1 MGLGEA
7 SPGTLLQM
15 HSSGS
20 EIPSHY
26 PQQVYHGHRNTKP
39 LKMLTDNCKCKLS
52 LDSVTGFNYYG
63 TSSPKSHNC
72 SLKVPWVSVPSLTC
86 LTWKSCT
93 KSVHP
98 PNSAQRHLPQKI
110 YKNRAYTGC
119 IWWREPELC
128 MAFIVQ
134 VLGYLQSNRIFFFF
148 FLCIIHIWL
157 IFFFQKVFTIS
168 LIPHSQ
174 EALSPPM
181 LSLNPTTIPCIY
193 PRFIFHTSAQLLT
206 TETTFWDSLQLATPL
221 LPWTKLPQLI

>member
-1 MGLGEA
+1 MEHPHQNLTIAPWKCLGFQCQVSRVSHGRA
-7 SPGTLLQM
+7 A
-15 HSSGS
+15 
-20 EIPSHY
+20 PSQSIH
-26 PQQVYHGHRNTKP
+26 PT
-39 LKMLTDNCKCKLS
+39 
-52 LDSVTGFNYYG
+52 
-63 TSSPKSHNC
+63 
-72 SLKVPWVSVPSLTC
+72 VPNGTC
-86 LTWKSCT
+86 LRKSIKT
-93 KSVHP
+93 EHIL
-98 PNSAQRHLPQKI
+98 A
-110 YKNRAYTGC
+110 AYNGGSQSC
-119 IWWREPELC
+119 IWHSLC
-128 MAFIVQ
+128 RCLDIYNQTEF
-134 VLGYLQSNRIFFFF
+134 SFFF